1 MQRKTITNYDEAQR
15 IISSK
20 GDYLSPRQRKI
31 LKTLAKCNGIITHA
45 MKLGRF
51 NHQTHQKYMRENQ
64 KYNQAYNEIIECTI
78 DMAEQSLL
86 NQVVGE
92 NTAATIFYLKTK
104 GKHRG
109 YVERHEVTH
118 QVLTP
123 KMIEIIKE

>member
-1 MQRKTITNYDEAQR
+1 MKRKQISNYEVTNE
-15 IISSK
+15 IIRSK
-20 GDYLSPRQRKI
+20 QDFLTRRQRLI

-51 NHQTHQKYMRENQ
+51 NHCTHQKYMRENS
-64 KYNQAYNEIIECTI
+64 KYSEAYNEIVESTV

-109 YVERHEVTH
+109 YVERQEITH
-118 QVLTP
+118 QVLIP
-123 KMIEIIKE
+123 KMIEIVKD